1 MNKGR
6 AGDVAAV
13 PMQLAGSGINFR
25 SSKTPTMIREPQA
38 LIRGDYRLGST
49 FPGGPSDLQ
58 TDINREK
65 GVPFKARSYKY
76 FSRCYT
82 VHYCFR
88 KHSSIILDYGN
99 LIRRSIK
106 WSVMKWISGA
116 VTTAGYKCCWRQ
128 PGSNSNHACGSLPFI
143 SNKCQVSALE
153 V

>member
-65 GVPFKARSYKY
+65 ACPVKRD
-76 FSRCYT
+76 R
-82 VHYCFR
+82 
-88 KHSSIILDYGN
+88 INI
-99 LIRRSIK
+99 
-106 WSVMKWISGA
+106 SVDAALRTI
-116 VTTAGYKCCWRQ
+116 VFAGIH
-128 PGSNSNHACGSLPFI
+128 P
-143 SNKCQVSALE
+143 
-153 V
+153 